1 MIKFPGWRAQ
11 NNEGPPDL
19 DEVMR
24 DLSRKINALFG
35 KTGGNQSNSP
45 NNPQS
50 NRPQPGNLNLPI
62 LPIVGLVALIWLGTG
77 FYIVDQ
83 GSLGVVQRFGKVA
96 DETTEPGPR
105 WHLPYPIET
114 VEVVNMEQVRRLEV
128 GYRSNSEGGG
138 GKTRLPKEALML
150 TEDENIIDLQFAVQ
164 YNLNNAKYYLFNNR
178 STDVA
183 VMSAAETAI
192 REVVG
197 KNKLDDLLQ
206 KGLVDTSE
214 RMQAILDSY
223 KTGVKIISVSMQS
236 AQPPEQVQEAFED
249 VNRANQDN
257 QRQVN
262 EGQAYANDV
271 IPKARGTASRLLA
284 EAAGYKLKIE
294 SEAKGNTS
302 RFDQILAQYNNA
314 PEVTRQRLYLDAQEQ
329 IMSSVSKVVV
339 DQKAGNSMLYLPLDK
354 LIGAA
359 GGATAQQSQSLQSL
373 NPQSDAAATPAT
385 GQAATDRTRDAF
397 RSRDR
402 ESR

>member
-24 DLSRKINALFG
+24 DLSRKINSLFG
-35 KTGGNQSNSP
+35 KGGGGGNQSN
-45 NNPQS
+45 PQS
-50 NRPQPGNLNLPI
+50 SRPRPTEFNLPL
-62 LPIVGLVALIWLGTG
+62 LPIIGLVSLIWLATG

-83 GSLGVVQRFGKVA
+83 GSLGVVQRFGKVL
-96 DETTEPGPR
+96 DEVTSPGPR
-105 WHLPYPIET
+105 WHLPYPIES
-114 VEVVNMEQVRRLEV
+114 VQVVNMEQVRRLEV
-128 GYRSNSEGGG
+128 GYRSGAEGTG
-138 GKTRLPKEALML
+138 GKTRLPKESLML

-164 YNLNNAKYYLFNNR
+164 YNLKNAKDYLFNNR
-178 STDVA
+178 STDDA

-206 KGLVDTSE
+206 KGLADTSD
-214 RMQAILDSY
+214 RMQVILDSY
-223 KTGVKIISVSMQS
+223 KTGVKIISVSLQS

-257 QRQVN
+257 QRQIN

-284 EAAGYKLKIE
+284 EAAGYKLKVE
-294 SEAKGNTS
+294 SEAIGNAS
-302 RFDQILAQYNNA
+302 RFDQILTQYNKA
-314 PEVTRQRLYLDAQEQ
+314 PEVTRQRLYMDAQEQ
-329 IMSSVSKVVV
+329 IMSSVSKVIV
-339 DQKAGNSMLYLPLDK
+339 DQKSGNSLLYLPLDK
-354 LIGAA
+354 LINASGSD
-359 GGATAQQSQSLQSL
+359 TVQQSQSMQSL
-373 NPQSDAAATPAT
+373 NPQPDVAVPANLPAA
-385 GQAATDRTRDAF
+385 GDRSRESL
-397 RSRDR
+397 RNRDR